1 MALSEREQR
10 LLEELERGLYAEDAE
25 FVQRV
30 TKSGGI
36 SMRRMIGGAALA
48 VIGISILIFA
58 VVIQVAVFGVIGFLL
73 MLAGIILAS
82 SNFKQTTPSAQAS
95 GKSTTKPKEST
106 SRFSGFEDRWDRRRE
121 N

>member
-10 LLEELERGLYAEDAE
+10 LLDELERGLYAEDAE

-30 TKSGGI
+30 SRSGGI
-36 SMRRMIGGAALA
+36 SMRGMIGGAALA

-58 VVIQVAVFGVIGFLL
+58 VIIQVAVFGVIGFLL

-82 SNFKQTTPSAQAS
+82 SNFKQTTPSTGSSAKGPS
-95 GKSTTKPKEST
+95 RPKESN
-106 SRFSGFEDRWDRRRE
+106 SRFSGFEDRWDRRRDY
-121 N
+121 

>member
-30 TKSGGI
+30 TRSGGI
-36 SMRRMIGGAALA
+36 SLRRMIGGAALA

-58 VVIQVAVFGVIGFLL
+58 VIIQIAAFGVIGFLL
-73 MLAGIILAS
+73 MLAGIIVAS
-82 SNFKQTTPSAQAS
+82 SNFKQTTPKNEAS
-95 GKSTTKPKEST
+95 KNDSPRAKEAT